1 MKDILVALV
10 LLVIGF
16 VLLIK
21 GADFF
26 VDGSSSVAKRL
37 RVPSMIIGLTIVAMG
52 TSLPECAVSVTA
64 SISNNNALAVSNVV
78 GSNIFNLMVVCGVC
92 TLFVP
97 LAVSAD
103 TLKKE
108 FPFSILCAIL
118 LVIFGKVGMLLG
130 RADGIIFLVLFA
142 AYLGWMIKSALSAR
156 NSALSVEIAEETD
169 EEIKILPVWQ
179 CIVYIIG
186 GAVAIKF
193 GGDFV
198 VNGASTIASSL
209 GLSQN
214 LIGLTIVAL
223 GTSLPELVTSIVA
236 AKKDEVDMALGNVIG
251 SNIFNILLVLG
262 ISGAI
267 SPVIFISENIIDII
281 ILIIMSAVVWAFA
294 WFKKKLVR
302 WHGVVML
309 ASYVVYLAYICI
321 R

>member
-1 MKDILVALV
+1 MCIRDRSCKNYGYEPDPELHKIFTEYHKTHNQGVFDAYTPEMRKARHSHIC
-10 LLVIGF
+10 LLY
-16 VLLIK
+16 
-21 GADFF
+21 
-26 VDGSSSVAKRL
+26 
-37 RVPSMIIGLTIVAMG
+37 
-52 TSLPECAVSVTA
+52 TS
-64 SISNNNALAVSNVV
+64 VSNVV

-97 LAVSAD
+97 LAVSVD

-108 FPFSILCAIL
+108 FPFSIICAVL
-118 LVIFGKVGMLLG
+118 LVIFGKLGMILG

-156 NSALSVEIAEETD
+156 NSALSKEAEEAD
-169 EEIKILPVWQ
+169 EQIKILPVWQ
-179 CIVYIIG
+179 CLIYIIG

-209 GLSQN
+209 GFSQN

-262 ISGAI
+262 VCLLYTSRC
-267 SPVIFISENIIDII
+267 V
-281 ILIIMSAVVWAFA
+281 
-294 WFKKKLVR
+294 
-302 WHGVVML
+302 
-309 ASYVVYLAYICI
+309 
-321 R
+321 